1 MRYRLPCNYHKDI
14 YLITFLL
21 ASYFSRSSPDFLITQ
36 LLFSITIFFQ
46 QSYSSRPMFVAFVFV
61 HILHLLYDV
70 QPFLQCVVSST
81 RGKILVNITKT
92 PLFYFSLSSSLSQ
105 LPRCKELVAI
115 HQSPVRYLG
124 HNEYE
129 YFRSHVHA
137 PFPFGFQNLHY
148 YIHFRIRPIHIL
160 KLNSDICVRIND
172 ILNSSSNSI
181 IMFNYIIYLLKVF
194 HHIIH

>member
-1 MRYRLPCNYHKDI
+1 MFFRFTFLMITVFIKTQNATSRLLCNYHKNI
-14 YLITFLL
+14 L
-21 ASYFSRSSPDFLITQ
+21 
-36 LLFSITIFFQ
+36 LLFSSPLTFPDYLPIFFIMQSLFLITIFFQ

-137 PFPFGFQNLHY
+137 PFPFKFQNS
-148 YIHFRIRPIHIL
+148 HFRIRLIHIL
-160 KLNSDICVRIND
+160 KLNSEIDIRISG
-172 ILNSSSNSI
+172 ILNQ
-181 IMFNYIIYLLKVF
+181 L
-194 HHIIH
+194 